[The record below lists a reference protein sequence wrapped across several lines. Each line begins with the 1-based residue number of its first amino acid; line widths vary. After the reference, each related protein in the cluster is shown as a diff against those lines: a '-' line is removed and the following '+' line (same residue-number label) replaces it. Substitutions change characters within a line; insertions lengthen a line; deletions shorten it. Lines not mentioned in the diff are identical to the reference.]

1 MATKTYTTFCH
12 WYRGDGLPTTVW
24 VVAKPKPGDT
34 LSDIAHG
41 TSLLGLVMIGRGG
54 QSPGDVYGIYADEGE
69 AYAVAKQLLTEAAE
83 AA

>member
-1 MATKTYTTFCH
+1 MATKTHTTFCH

-24 VVAKPKPGDT
+24 LVEKPKPGAPLCDVV
-34 LSDIAHG
+34 SNR
-41 TSLLGLVMIGRGG
+41 SLPGLVMQG
-54 QSPGDVYGIYADEGE
+54 YGIYADEGE